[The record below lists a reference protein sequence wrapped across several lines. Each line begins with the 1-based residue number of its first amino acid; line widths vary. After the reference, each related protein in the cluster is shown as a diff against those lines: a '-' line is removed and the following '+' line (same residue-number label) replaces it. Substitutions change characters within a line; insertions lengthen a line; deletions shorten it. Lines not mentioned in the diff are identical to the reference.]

1 MKRYWIIGLV
11 LISASTLASDG
22 VIEINQLCVNT
33 GCFDGDT
40 AGFPVQITSP
50 GSYRLTSNLDVR
62 SLSTP
67 QNRDAIAISSNNV
80 TLDLNGFSL
89 IGPVSCTGATPTCS
103 PSGAGVGIVGTALV
117 RSVTIENGA
126 ITGFGEDGINI
137 NGSPILIRDMHISN
151 NSDAGIV
158 AISGGRFIDNE
169 ISNNGGIGI
178 DTSNTGLILNSRFA
192 NNGAEGVDA
201 GACGNNIFILNGGS
215 GEQSCTA
222 QISTNLCFSSLIP
235 CT

>member
-1 MKRYWIIGLV
+1 MKRYWLTGFV
-11 LISASTLASDG
+11 LISASALASDG
-22 VIEINQLCVNT
+22 TIEINQLCVNT

-50 GSYRLTSNLDVR
+50 GSYRLTSDLDVR
-62 SLSTP
+62 SLSSP

-80 TLDLNGFSL
+80 SLDLNGFSL
-89 IGPVSCTGATPTCS
+89 IGPVSCSGATPTCS
-103 PSGAGVGIVGTALV
+103 PLGSGIGIVGTTLI
-117 RSVTIENGA
+117 RNITIENGA
-126 ITGFGEDGINI
+126 IVGFGEDGINI
-137 NGSPILIRDMHISN
+137 NGSPILIRDMQINN

-158 AISGGRFIDNE
+158 AISGGRFLDND
-169 ISNNGGIGI
+169 ISGNGGIGI
-178 DTSNTGLILNSRFA
+178 DTSNTGLILNSRFS

-201 GACGNNIFILNGGS
+201 GACGNNIFVLNGAS
-215 GEQSCTA
+215 GQQSCDA

>member
-1 MKRYWIIGLV
+1 MKRYWLIGFV
-11 LISASTLASDG
+11 LISASSLASDG

-62 SLSTP
+62 SLSNP
-67 QNRDAIAISSNNV
+67 QNRDAIAISSDNV
-80 TLDLNGFSL
+80 KLDLNGFSL
-89 IGPVSCTGATPTCS
+89 IGPVICTGAGPDCS
-103 PSGAGVGIVGTALV
+103 PLGSGIGILGTTLV
-117 RSVTIENGA
+117 RSITIENGA

-137 NGSPILIRDMHISN
+137 NASPILIRDMQIIN

-158 AISGGRFIDNE
+158 AISGGRFIDND

-178 DTSNTGLILNSRFA
+178 DTSNTALILNSRFS
-192 NNGAEGVDA
+192 NNGGLGVDN
-201 GACGNNIFILNGGS
+201 GACGNNIFRLNAS
-215 GEQSCTA
+215 GEQDCA
-222 QISTNLCFSSLIP
+222 GQISTNLCFSSLIP